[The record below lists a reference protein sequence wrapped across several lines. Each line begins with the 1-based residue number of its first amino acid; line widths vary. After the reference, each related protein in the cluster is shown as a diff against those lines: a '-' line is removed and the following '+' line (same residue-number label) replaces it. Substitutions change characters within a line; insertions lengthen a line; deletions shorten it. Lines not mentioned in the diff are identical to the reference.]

1 MTKTGCIIQGNIRT
15 KNIDIIIKEMTKHF
29 DLVVV
34 STWVGEKIEI
44 DEKKCKVIYNTKPKN
59 PGLTNRN
66 FQRLSVANALRYL
79 KINNIEFVLKWRTD
93 MLPTKMDVN
102 NLIKLA
108 NQNLNSK
115 IKSRIVM
122 PAFRNLSVN
131 PDYLSSFP
139 DHFAFGHI
147 DEIELLWGDE
157 KFDYAKE
164 YNFIG
169 NEDTSLIQKYD
180 AHSEL
185 YLLYKN
191 RIMKKTNENLLHPEI
206 VASKL
211 YLIDLELLKICWF
224 KNDREFRSIQQA
236 FQYPWWTESG
246 YLKNEFEIFQTNKK
260 QSALIRLFYFLI
272 NYLLTKTNAIKQK
285 YWFKNYLN

>member
-15 KNIDIIIKEMTKHF
+15 KHINLIVNEMIKHF
-29 DLVVV
+29 DRVVV
-34 STWVGEKIEI
+34 STWIGEKITI
-44 DEKKCKVIYNTKPKN
+44 DETKCKIIYNSKPIN
-59 PGLTNRN
+59 SGLSNRN
-66 FQRLSVANALRYL
+66 LQRLSVVSALRYL
-79 KINNIEFVLKWRTD
+79 KNNNVEFVLKWRTD

-157 KFDYAKE
+157 KFDYAKD

-169 NEDTSLIQKYD
+169 NEDTSLIQEYN

-206 VASKL
+206 VTSKL

-224 KNDREFRSIQQA
+224 KNDREFRSIKQA
-236 FQYPWWTESG
+236 YQYPWWTESG
-246 YLKNEFEIFQTNKK
+246 FKKNKYKMFSFEEKPNFIIRIYYLF
-260 QSALIRLFYFLI
+260 I
-272 NYLLTKTNAIKQK
+272 NYFQTKTNTLKQW
-285 YWFKNYLN
+285 YWFSNYRD